1 MLSEFSGPFTPLIA
15 GGALALDCLLRYKM
29 RTLTL
34 CCQSRYVGSA
44 PPRWE
49 LKPLANLDILG
60 RFESLFEACD

>member
-1 MLSEFSGPFTPLIA
+1 MLFEFSGPFTPLIA

-34 CCQSRYVGSA
+34 CCQSRYASSA
-44 PPRWE
+44 PPE
-49 LKPLANLDILG
+49 LEPFANLDILG